1 LIPSPSRQWTI
12 IGGRGRT
19 IVRKSIDLLELKR
32 LLDQGVQ
39 LVDVVAPDEYAE
51 EHLPGA
57 VNIPLKQLDA
67 RAVAQLDRRKPVAV
81 YCHDAL

>member
-1 LIPSPSRQWTI
+1 MPR
-12 IGGRGRT
+12 
-19 IVRKSIDLLELKR
+19 SIDLADLER

-39 LVDVVAPDEYAE
+39 LVDVLSPAEYAD

-57 VNIPLKQLDA
+57 VNLPLRQLDA
-67 RAVAQLDRRKPVAV
+67 DSAAKLDRRKPVAV

>member
-1 LIPSPSRQWTI
+1 MPHSS
-12 IGGRGRT
+12 
-19 IVRKSIDLLELKR
+19 DLADLKR

-39 LVDVVAPDEYAE
+39 LVDVLPADEYAD

-57 VNIPLKQLDA
+57 VNIPLKTLDA
-67 RAVAQLDRRKPVAV
+67 KSVAQLDRARPVAV

>member
-1 LIPSPSRQWTI
+1 MPT
-12 IGGRGRT
+12 
-19 IVRKSIDLLELKR
+19 SIDLVELKR

-39 LVDVVAPDEYAE
+39 LIDVLAPDEFAD

-67 RAVAQLDRRKPVAV
+67 ESAAQLNPRKPVAV

>member
-1 LIPSPSRQWTI
+1 MP
-12 IGGRGRT
+12 
-19 IVRKSIDLLELKR
+19 KSSDLADLKR

-39 LVDVVAPDEYAE
+39 LVDVLAPDEYAD

-57 VNIPLKQLDA
+57 INIPLKQLDA
-67 RAVAQLDRRKPVAV
+67 DSVARLDRRKPVAV